1 MKKYITLAAL
11 LAAGTACAHA
21 EVLFEGF
28 STGVSTAGWGTTS
41 KYTQEFTGIDFSSD
55 GEYEISF
62 TWEVTV
68 GSNHGTMFELCGT
81 DFSLV
86 LGSAYNTTAL
96 AVGTYAGNAFSGI
109 GNTVTDLDTN
119 NDTADFSNVE
129 VLNSEKGMAVGT
141 YNFSL
146 NLKTFADASDVLTV
160 SVEKGDS
167 QWELTK
173 SVYEFEGSGT
183 TARTGFQMYG
193 AQGHGLVKASNL
205 KISSVPEPSAFGML
219 AGLGALALVAS
230 RRRRK

>member
-21 EVLFEGF
+21 EVLFEDF
-28 STGVSTAGWGTTS
+28 STGVSTAGWGTGS
-41 KYTQEFTGIDFSSD
+41 KYTRDFTGIDFSSD

-62 TWEVTV
+62 TWDVTV

-86 LGSAYNTTAL
+86 IGSAYNTTAL
-96 AVGTYAGNAFSGI
+96 AVGTYAGNALSV
-109 GNTVTDLDTN
+109 NEVTDLDTGN
-119 NDTADFSNVE
+119 GRADFSNVE

-146 NLKTFADASDVLTV
+146 NLKTFADGADVLTV
-160 SVEKGDS
+160 SVKKGDS
-167 QWELTK
+167 QWALSK

-183 TARTGFQMYG
+183 TAKTGFQMYG
-193 AQGHGLVKASNL
+193 DSSNGLVKASNL